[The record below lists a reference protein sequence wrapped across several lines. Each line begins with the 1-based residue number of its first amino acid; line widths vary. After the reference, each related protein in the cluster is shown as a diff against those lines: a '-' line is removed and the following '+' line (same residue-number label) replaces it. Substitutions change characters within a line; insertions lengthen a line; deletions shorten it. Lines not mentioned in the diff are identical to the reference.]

1 VMVEQSVWHL
11 NFRTGE
17 AREITAA
24 ENARM
29 AMELAKRCT
38 FKDGVCY
45 VDCQPPLDSEP
56 PQ

>member
-1 VMVEQSVWHL
+1 MVEQSVWHL